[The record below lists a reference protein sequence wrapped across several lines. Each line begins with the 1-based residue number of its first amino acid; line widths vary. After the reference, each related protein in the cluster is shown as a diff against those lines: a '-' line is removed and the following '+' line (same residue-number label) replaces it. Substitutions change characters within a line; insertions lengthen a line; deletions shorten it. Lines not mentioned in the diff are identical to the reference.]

1 MDNFED
7 PQEPEL
13 KSLIDDII
21 RKYLSFIG
29 TEKLQDEI
37 YRMIEVNYDAGLQAA
52 EVQFDMNFTPDYN
65 AVNFVQKFA
74 FDNVKGL
81 TEDIKES
88 LRKEMTL
95 GLLNNENIAGL
106 KTRIVKVMD
115 IGIERAKLIAIT
127 ESNRAHNAGHMQAA
141 RESRLSLV
149 KQWNAQPE
157 RISRAGNEV
166 PCPICESLDG
176 QIREMNEKFVD
187 KDGKEYD
194 SPVNSHPRCACRVI
208 FIQRED
214 LPEK

>member
-1 MDNFED
+1 METT
-7 PQEPEL
+7 EPDS
-13 KSLIDDII
+13 KSLLDDII
-21 RKYLSFIG
+21 KKYLTFINA
-29 TEKLQDEI
+29 EKLQNEI
-37 YRMIEVNYDAGLQAA
+37 YDLIGRHYDIGLQEA
-52 EVQFDMNFTPDYN
+52 EIQFNMNFVPDYN

-81 TEDIKES
+81 TEELKEM

-95 GLLNNENIAGL
+95 GLLNNDNPSL
-106 KTRIVKVMD
+106 LRQRIIKVMD
-115 IGIERAKLIAIT
+115 IGIERAKLIQIT
-127 ESNRAHNAGHMQAA
+127 ESNRAHNAGHLMAA
-141 RESRLSLV
+141 RESRLDLL

-176 QIREMNEKFVD
+176 QVKEMNDKFVD
-187 KDGKEYD
+187 VNGKEYD

-214 LPEK
+214 LKK